1 MMKKATLF
9 CFALVSF
16 FSNTTIAKLNIA
28 VEPYIGYSQMTL
40 TSQESVSEKQFAG
53 VLGGRGGFSQGK
65 YQFLLDFHFGGPYN
79 FEENNYDYTHHMWGV
94 GCDYKASKSHAYL
107 GYYFTSVLEDVE
119 RNIRYL
125 GGGFKFIFGVTFAST
140 LSINLEY
147 ILLQFDKA
155 ELGSQISNNS
165 SVSTLDSS
173 IFLFTI
179 SAPLN
184 FK

>member
-1 MMKKATLF
+1 MKKATLF
-9 CFALVSF
+9 CFVLVSF
-16 FSNTTIAKLNIA
+16 FSKITFAKLNIA
-28 VEPYIGYSQMTL
+28 VEPYIGYSQMAL
-40 TSQESVSEKQFAG
+40 TSEEGVFEKQMAG

-65 YQFLLDFHFGGPYN
+65 IQFLLDFHFGGPYQ
-79 FEENNYDYTHHMWGV
+79 FEENNDYTHHMWGV
-94 GCDYKASKSHAYL
+94 GCDYKATKSHAYL

-119 RNIRYL
+119 RNIRYI
-125 GGGFKFIFGVTFAST
+125 GGGFKFLFGVTFAST

-155 ELGSQISNNS
+155 ELGSQISSNS
-165 SVSTLDSS
+165 SISTLDSS
-173 IFLFTI
+173 LVLFTI